1 MPRSQLPGSAKQR
14 HPPSIRDVAELA
26 GVSLGSASRVVNGA
40 ANLTP
45 AIRDKVQAAI
55 AQLAFVP
62 NHAAR
67 SLRSRSTR
75 TIGCML
81 TDVTNPLYAKLYRA
95 VEERLRAA
103 GYMTLLANS
112 LNSPEREIEILSTFQ
127 RRGMDGVLIA
137 PGNERDQR
145 VLQAVEALTM
155 PVVILDRDMATT
167 KDRVMF
173 DHVPGMRTVIAHLAA
188 LGHRKVGLILGT
200 TPNRPTR
207 RRIEGFRKGFADQ
220 ALPVPESMIL
230 RIATSMSPA
239 FDEVLALLLQQDRPT
254 ALIAHGTTILDDTLN
269 AVHAAGLRVPED
281 ISVVSLGDPLF
292 ARSHRPAITS
302 SHVDL
307 DAAAS
312 ASASLLLERIRDP
325 HLPAA
330 RSVRISMGLIERPS
344 CGPAGT
350 SLAAMVAPSAS
361 FQARVTPTASPPSTS
376 SDVALT

>member
-1 MPRSQLPGSAKQR
+1 MPRSKLPGAAKQR
-14 HPPSIRDVAELA
+14 NPPSIRDVAELA

-45 AIRDKVQAAI
+45 AIRDKVHAAI
-55 AQLAFVP
+55 AQLGFVP

-95 VEERLRAA
+95 VEERLRDA
-103 GYMTLLANS
+103 GYMMLLANS

-145 VLQAVEALTM
+145 VLEAVEALTM

-173 DHVPGMRTVIAHLAA
+173 DHVPGMRTVVAHLAA
-188 LGHRKVGLILGT
+188 LGHRDVGLILGT

-207 RRIEGFRKGFADQ
+207 RRIEGFRKGFADLG
-220 ALPVPESMIL
+220 LPVPESMIL
-230 RIATSMSPA
+230 RLATSMSPA
-239 FDEVLALLLQQDRPT
+239 FDEVLALLRQEDRPT

-281 ISVVSLGDPLF
+281 ISVVSLGDPVF

-312 ASASLLLERIRDP
+312 ASASLLLERIKDP
-325 HLPAA
+325 HLPTA

-344 CGPAGT
+344 CGPVG
-350 SLAAMVAPSAS
+350 AAHA
-361 FQARVTPTASPPSTS
+361 QARVTPTASPPSTS

>member
-1 MPRSQLPGSAKQR
+1 M
-14 HPPSIRDVAELA
+14 AELA

-45 AIRDKVQAAI
+45 AIRDKVNAAI
-55 AQLAFVP
+55 AQLGFVP

-81 TDVTNPLYAKLYRA
+81 TDVTNPLYAKLFRA
-95 VEERLRAA
+95 VEERLRDA
-103 GYMTLLANS
+103 GYMMLLANS
-112 LNSPEREIEILSTFQ
+112 LNSPEREIEILSTFR

-137 PGNERDQR
+137 PGNERDEQ
-145 VLQAVEALTM
+145 VLQAVEALDM
-155 PVVILDRDMATT
+155 PVVILDRDMTTT

-173 DHVPGMRTVIAHLAA
+173 DHVPGMKSVVAHLAA
-188 LGHRKVGLILGT
+188 LGHRRVGLILGT

-207 RRIEGFRKGFADQ
+207 RRIEGFRKGFTDLG
-220 ALPVPESMIL
+220 LPVPESMIIRL
-230 RIATSMSPA
+230 PTSMSPA
-239 FDEVLALLLQQDRPT
+239 FDDVLALLRQPHRPT
-254 ALIAHGTTILDDTLN
+254 ALIAHGTTILNDTLN
-269 AVHAAGLRVPED
+269 AVHAARLRVPED

-307 DAAAS
+307 DAAAN
-312 ASASLLLERIRDP
+312 ASASLLLERIAEPD
-325 HLPAA
+325 LPVA
-330 RSVRISMGLIERPS
+330 RSVRISMGFIDRQS
-344 CGPAGT
+344 CGPVDAQ
-350 SLAAMVAPSAS
+350 AASGVAAPDDFA
-361 FQARVTPTASPPSTS
+361 QALVTPTASPPSTS

>member
-1 MPRSQLPGSAKQR
+1 MPRSQLPASAKQR
-14 HPPSIRDVAELA
+14 NPPSIRDVAELA

-55 AQLAFVP
+55 AQLGFVP

-95 VEERLRAA
+95 VEERLRDA
-103 GYMTLLANS
+103 GYMMLLANS

-145 VLQAVEALTM
+145 VLEAVEALTM

-173 DHVPGMRTVIAHLAA
+173 DHVPGMRAVVAHLAA
-188 LGHRKVGLILGT
+188 LGHRQVGLILGT

-207 RRIEGFRKGFADQ
+207 RRIEGFRKGFADL

-239 FDEVLALLLQQDRPT
+239 FDDVLALLRQKDRPT

-344 CGPAGT
+344 CGPAGRSPGAT
-350 SLAAMVAPSAS
+350 GAQSAPA
-361 FQARVTPTASPPSTS
+361 QARVTPTANPPSTS